1 MSIPLN
7 KQLRLPI
14 LNIMQDGRERHRQ
27 EIFDL
32 LDSVLQFSEEQ
43 KTELLASGGNRL
55 DTRKVWATA
64 YLKAANL
71 LENTKRG
78 YYKIT
83 SQGQQVLKENPSVID
98 RELLLRYAPADSNFF
113 YSPKKSKEEIDD
125 EQNIDRYTA
134 MTLPERLAA
143 FFEQTSAEQATNKEV
158 VEWIVKNYPVDCAKK
173 AQESTQRFEDQGE
186 SLIRQIGTELGSLWR
201 HPPNILKEK
210 GIIPATVDRKWGWR
224 KEQTINASTRNS
236 DVDTSEDNYS
246 SKPFTEEQMYPI
258 LIKYLKSKQ
267 GVYSKRID
275 EKRSRNS
282 RGPRGNM
289 WLYPDIVGLENLSK
303 DWDRNIKECVT
314 QYSDKKSKLWSF
326 EVKREITSSNLREVF
341 FQAVSN
347 SSWANFGYLVAT
359 KIAEGSSDELRIL
372 SSLHGIG
379 FIKLNTDEPSLSQ
392 ILIPAKEKTEIDW
405 NIANRLAKEN
415 PDFREYIDLIIDHL
429 PVHSLTT
436 GHFCPSV
443 LTAFRMNPNPSLY
456 PVRRQPL
463 FYCFEDR
470 KNYYQRGHT
479 VKEALGQ

>member
-1 MSIPLN
+1 MSIPLA

-14 LNIMQDGRERHRQ
+14 LKIMQDGKERHKQ
-27 EIFDL
+27 EIYDL
-32 LDSVLQFSEEQ
+32 LDRELQFSEED

-55 DTRKVWATA
+55 DSRKHWAIA

-71 LENTKRG
+71 LENMKRG

-98 RELLLRYAPADSNFF
+98 RELLLRYAPADSNF
-113 YSPKKSKEEIDD
+113 YYPSKKSKEEIDN

-173 AQESTQRFEDQGE
+173 AQESTQRFEDQE
-186 SLIRQIGTELGSLWR
+186 EWLIRQIGAELGSLWR

-224 KEQTINASTRNS
+224 KEQTINASTRNN
-236 DVDTSEDNYS
+236 DAGTGEDTNRPE
-246 SKPFTEEQMYPI
+246 PFTEKQMYPK
-258 LIKYLKSKQ
+258 LIEYLKLKLR
-267 GVYSKRID
+267 VHSKRID
-275 EKRSRNS
+275 ETRSANLK
-282 RGPRGNM
+282 GPKGNQ

-303 DWDRNIKECVT
+303 DWDRNIKDCVT

-326 EVKREITSSNLREVF
+326 EVKKAITSSNLRETF

-359 KIAEGSSDELRIL
+359 EIAEGSSDELRIL

-415 PDFREYIDLIIDHL
+415 SDFREYIDLIIDFCK
-429 PVHSLTT
+429 T
-436 GHFCPSV
+436 GRIIPS
-443 LTAFRMNPNPSLY
+443 
-456 PVRRQPL
+456 QW
-463 FYCFEDR
+463 D
-470 KNYYQRGHT
+470 
-479 VKEALGQ
+479 